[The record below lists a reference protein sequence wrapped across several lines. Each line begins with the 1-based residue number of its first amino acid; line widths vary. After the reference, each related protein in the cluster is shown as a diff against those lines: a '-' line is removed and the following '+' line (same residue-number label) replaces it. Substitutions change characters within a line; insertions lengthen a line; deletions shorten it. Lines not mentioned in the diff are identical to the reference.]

1 MANIARTYTVANII
15 QGPID
20 VYANIAA
27 PTSSALP
34 TADSQCITLDAN
46 GQPTSGS
53 GIHLGSVEGPTT
65 ISVTEKSN
73 EIVDDQHESPI
84 DVAFD
89 YIEGE
94 VDIAMKE
101 TNLSRLQTLLA
112 SGNLGAYNAL
122 ANSQVLQIG
131 GQLDSS
137 TSLISLLLVQPNR
150 AVAGKFIYWLVYKCF
165 LNSAV
170 QLTFHR
176 NKENVFKLKFRAVM
190 DTTRVAGDELMQ
202 WVKTK

>member
-1 MANIARTYTVANII
+1 MANIARTYVVANVV
-15 QGPID
+15 QGPVD

-27 PTSSALP
+27 PASSANPL
-34 TADSQCITLDAN
+34 ADTQCITLDAN
-46 GQPTSGS
+46 GQPSSATGL
-53 GIHLGSVEGPTT
+53 HLGSVEGSTVIT
-65 ISVTEKSN
+65 VTEKSN
-73 EIVDDQHESPI
+73 EITDDQHESPI

-89 YIEGE
+89 SIEGE

-122 ANSQVLQIG
+122 ANSQVLQVG

-137 TSLISLLLVQPNR
+137 TSLISLLLVTPNR
-150 AVAGKFIYWLVYKCF
+150 AVAGKFIYWFVYKAF
-165 LNSAV
+165 LNSAI

-176 NKENVFKLKFRAVM
+176 NKENVFKLKFRAIM
-190 DTTRVAGDELMQ
+190 DTTRVSGDELMH

>member
-1 MANIARTYTVANII
+1 MSNIARVYTVANVI
-15 QGPID
+15 QGPVN
-20 VYANIAA
+20 VYVGITA

-46 GQPTSGS
+46 GQPSSSTGF
-53 GIHLGSVEGPTT
+53 HAGSVEGSTT
-65 ISVTEKSN
+65 ITVTEKSN
-73 EIVDDQHESPI
+73 EIMDDQHESPI

-89 YIEGE
+89 SIEAE
-94 VDIAMKE
+94 ADFAMKE

-137 TSLISLLLVQPNR
+137 TSLFTLMLVTPNR
-150 AVAGKFIYWLVYKCF
+150 AVSGKWIYWFLYKAY
-165 LNSAV
+165 LNATE

-176 NKENVFKLKFRAVM
+176 NKENVFKLKCRAVM
-190 DTTRVAGDELMQ
+190 DTSRVSGDELMS